1 MPISNKIINN
11 LAKEKKVSREDI
23 LREPCR
29 FILGVPV
36 EIAKEII
43 RHSNCKN
50 VVIKSS
56 PKKTSPK
63 NKKIKKTK

>member
-11 LAKEKKVSREDI
+11 LAKEKKVSRETI

-56 PKKTSPK
+56 PRKTSPK
-63 NKKIKKTK
+63 NKKIKKTR

>member
-11 LAKEKKVSREDI
+11 LAKEKKVSRETI

-43 RHSNCKN
+43 KYSNCKN

-56 PKKTSPK
+56 PK